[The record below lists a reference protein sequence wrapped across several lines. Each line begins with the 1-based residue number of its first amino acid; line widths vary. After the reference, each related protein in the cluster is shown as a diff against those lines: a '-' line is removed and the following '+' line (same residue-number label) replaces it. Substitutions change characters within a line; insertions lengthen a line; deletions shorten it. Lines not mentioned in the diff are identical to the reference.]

1 MNPRNSTQTFEQTL
15 HRVAEECFGELAF
28 MLIVPEEFGERPAES
43 AWTHAAM
50 VDFTGPFG
58 GQLFVAISDEMLA
71 PLASNML
78 GLDPGEQA
86 PEGVDPVDAL
96 KELLNVICGNLLPAL
111 AGDEVVFHIG
121 APMLLESPTLP
132 ESAPGR
138 QFAGQTD
145 LLLDEGQACLKLFV
159 DEGTTLPDGN

>member
-1 MNPRNSTQTFEQTL
+1 
-15 HRVAEECFGELAF
+15 
-28 MLIVPEEFGERPAES
+28 MLIVPEEFGEGPNDS
-43 AWTHAAM
+43 AWAHAAM

-58 GQLFVAISDEMLA
+58 GQLFVAISNDMLA

-78 GLDPGEQA
+78 GLDPGEEA

-121 APMLLESPTLP
+121 APVLLDSPALP
-132 ESAPGR
+132 ESIPDR
-138 QFAGQTD
+138 QFAGLTD
-145 LLLDEGQACLKLFV
+145 LLFDEGQACLKLFV
-159 DEGTTLPDGN
+159 DENATLP